1 MWKSPYS
8 TFSLD
13 SSLSECIMAPLLLFP
28 CVFYASTTCRLA
40 NNVLHVQSPII
51 ENGCDSCYFVVKI
64 FLNISFV
71 KLFSCFPIFFF
82 LIFLFLNEFSK
93 FPDFSDVFLFSL
105 IFFRIEFPTF
115 PDFYCFIFPIFFFT
129 FQAFQEEFSIFQDFC
144 IAGLPIFFLF
154 FFGFLTWT
162 WGLKGPKLLPDLM
175 YFLCR
180 VGAEFQ
186 DVQQVS
192 IRPGHEPSGASHS
205 TLRPENMH
213 ENMFLQVPAHP
224 PDRFRKTRFFLLRRF
239 LLRSWY
245 FVRYRRRWICGLSVK
260 QDWNW

>member
-1 MWKSPYS
+1 MN
-8 TFSLD
+8 F
-13 SSLSECIMAPLLLFP
+13 
-28 CVFYASTTCRLA
+28 
-40 NNVLHVQSPII
+40 Q
-51 ENGCDSCYFVVKI
+51 
-64 FLNISFV
+64 
-71 KLFSCFPIFFF
+71 
-82 LIFLFLNEFSK
+82 K

-115 PDFYCFIFPIFFFT
+115 PIFFF
-129 FQAFQEEFSIFQDFC
+129 FYFSSFSRRIFYFSRFLHC
-144 IAGLPIFFLF
+144 WIAHFFFLV
-154 FFGFLTWT
+154 FGFLTWT

-260 QDWNW
+260 QDWNG

>member
-1 MWKSPYS
+1 MN
-8 TFSLD
+8 FQN
-13 SSLSECIMAPLLLFP
+13 F
-28 CVFYASTTCRLA
+28 R
-40 NNVLHVQSPII
+40 
-51 ENGCDSCYFVVKI
+51 I
-64 FLNISFV
+64 FLT
-71 KLFSCFPIFFF
+71 FSCFPWFFSGLNFLLFRTSTVSFSRYFFLLFKLFKKNFLFFKISALLDCPFFF
-82 LIFLFLNEFSK
+82 L
-93 FPDFSDVFLFSL
+93 V
-105 IFFRIEFPTF
+105 
-115 PDFYCFIFPIFFFT
+115 
-129 FQAFQEEFSIFQDFC
+129 
-144 IAGLPIFFLF
+144 
-154 FFGFLTWT
+154 FGFLTWT

>member
-105 IFFRIEFPTF
+105 IFQDWISYFSGLLLFHF
-115 PDFYCFIFPIFFFT
+115 PDIFFY
-129 FQAFQEEFSIFQDFC
+129 FSSFSRRIFYFSRFLHC
-144 IAGLPIFFLF
+144 WIAHF
-154 FFGFLTWT
+154 FF
-162 WGLKGPKLLPDLM
+162 
-175 YFLCR
+175 
-180 VGAEFQ
+180 
-186 DVQQVS
+186 
-192 IRPGHEPSGASHS
+192 
-205 TLRPENMH
+205 
-213 ENMFLQVPAHP
+213 
-224 PDRFRKTRFFLLRRF
+224 FFF
-239 LLRSWY
+239 
-245 FVRYRRRWICGLSVK
+245 FFP
-260 QDWNW
+260 

>member
-1 MWKSPYS
+1 MF
-8 TFSLD
+8 FSYFPFPEWIFKIFKISGFFWRFLVFPD
-13 SSLSECIMAPLLLFP
+13 FFQDWISYFSGLLLF
-28 CVFYASTTCRLA
+28 
-40 NNVLHVQSPII
+40 H
-51 ENGCDSCYFVVKI
+51 
-64 FLNISFV
+64 
-71 KLFSCFPIFFF
+71 
-82 LIFLFLNEFSK
+82 
-93 FPDFSDVFLFSL
+93 FPD
-105 IFFRIEFPTF
+105 
-115 PDFYCFIFPIFFFT
+115 
-129 FQAFQEEFSIFQDFC
+129 
-144 IAGLPIFFLF
+144 

-260 QDWNW
+260 QDWNG